1 MNYFLLNSIRAQATK
16 RKLEQQREEK
26 RRQQILSRRREE
38 QREATEK
45 YQRSH
50 VPSRPPSGRHH
61 SSRKSR
67 SIKSRPVR
75 TYAFYF
81 TCIKYENSLKRVIS
95 YVTFGFLLHLTSEN
109 YLIFFLKSL
118 ININNINYSTVRSMH
133 ARYYEA
139 RIQYKFIHNF

>member
-1 MNYFLLNSIRAQATK
+1 MKVFWQLLVCRYMWINLSIVEWKCNFCFWSLLFKINFFKNWNERVSPFLSWINFYSIRAQATK

-50 VPSRPPSGRHH
+50 VPSRPPSGRPH

-67 SIKSRPVR
+67 SIMSRPIR
-75 TYAFYF
+75 THASFY
-81 TCIKYENSLKRVIS
+81 
-95 YVTFGFLLHLTSEN
+95 LH
-109 YLIFFLKSL
+109 
-118 ININNINYSTVRSMH
+118 
-133 ARYYEA
+133 
-139 RIQYKFIHNF
+139 